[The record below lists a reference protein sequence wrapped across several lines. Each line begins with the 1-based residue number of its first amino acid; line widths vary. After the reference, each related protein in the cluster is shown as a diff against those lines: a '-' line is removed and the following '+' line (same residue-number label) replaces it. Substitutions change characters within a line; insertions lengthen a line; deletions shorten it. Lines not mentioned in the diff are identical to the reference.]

1 MSVSPI
7 VVFFGRS
14 LPGVAHAA
22 SGRSVLPFRLSITS
36 ACLRPMHLPYCR
48 TRRTARLPLCSRP
61 PMSTPAHPVSLFAI
75 YRLCFVVGLFSFG
88 GGLSAWFHREVVQVR
103 GWMTD
108 DEFFSGYS
116 LAQILPGVNST
127 NMAVY
132 IGQHLRGALG
142 STAALLGLLT
152 GPFVIVI
159 AAASLYHQLVALPG
173 FPAIM
178 AGVAAAAVGMVF
190 RMGMTSARG
199 SVRHIPSLIVLV
211 ATFVAIAIM
220 QWPLVPVLLVLVPL
234 SIALAW
240 PRGASPTEKSG
251 DA

>member
-1 MSVSPI
+1 MSSP
-7 VVFFGRS
+7 
-14 LPGVAHAA
+14 A
-22 SGRSVLPFRLSITS
+22 S
-36 ACLRPMHLPYCR
+36 
-48 TRRTARLPLCSRP
+48 P
-61 PMSTPAHPVSLFAI
+61 PAPPASLFAI
-75 YRLCFVVGLFSFG
+75 YRLCFIVGLFSFG
-88 GGLSAWFHREVVQVR
+88 GGLTAWFHREVVRVR

-142 STAALLGLLT
+142 ATAALLGLLT

-159 AAASLYHQLVALPG
+159 AAAAGYHHLVGLPG
-173 FPAIM
+173 FTAIM

-190 RMGMTSARG
+190 RMGMTSAR
-199 SVRHIPSLIVLV
+199 SSLRHIPSLAVLV
-211 ATFVAIAIM
+211 ATFVAIGIM
-220 QWPLVPVLLVLVPL
+220 QWPLVPVLVVLVPL

-240 PRGASPTEKSG
+240 PRGASPQDPTPEQPG

>member
-1 MSVSPI
+1 MS
-7 VVFFGRS
+7 
-14 LPGVAHAA
+14 A
-22 SGRSVLPFRLSITS
+22 
-36 ACLRPMHLPYCR
+36 
-48 TRRTARLPLCSRP
+48 
-61 PMSTPAHPVSLFAI
+61 PAQPVSLFAI

-108 DEFFSGYS
+108 EEFFSGYS

-127 NMAVY
+127 NMSVY

-142 STAALLGLLT
+142 SSAALLGLLT
-152 GPFVIVI
+152 GPFVILI
-159 AAASLYHQLVALPG
+159 AAAAVYHHLVALPG

-190 RMGMTSARG
+190 RMGMTSAR
-199 SVRHIPSLIVLV
+199 SSLRHIPSLAVLI
-211 ATFVAIAIM
+211 ATFVAIGIM
-220 QWPLVPVLLVLVPL
+220 QWPLLPVLLVLVPL
-234 SIALAW
+234 SIAASW
-240 PRGASPTEKSG
+240 PRASTPEKPG

>member
-1 MSVSPI
+1 M
-7 VVFFGRS
+7 
-14 LPGVAHAA
+14 
-22 SGRSVLPFRLSITS
+22 
-36 ACLRPMHLPYCR
+36 
-48 TRRTARLPLCSRP
+48 
-61 PMSTPAHPVSLFAI
+61 PAQPVSLFAL
-75 YRLCFVVGLFSFG
+75 YRICFVVGLFSFG
-88 GGLSAWFHREVVQVR
+88 GGLTAWFHREVVQVR

-142 STAALLGLLT
+142 STTALLGLLS

-159 AAASLYHQLVALPG
+159 AAASVYHHLVVLPG

-178 AGVAAAAVGMVF
+178 AGVAAAAVGMMF
-190 RMGMTSARG
+190 RLGMTSARG
-199 SVRHIPSLIVLV
+199 AHRQIPSLLVLV
-211 ATFVAIAIM
+211 ATFVAIGVM
-220 QWPLVPVLLVLVPL
+220 QWPLLPVLLVLAPL
-234 SIALAW
+234 SIALSW
-240 PRGASPTEKSG
+240 PRGSSPPQSPPEVSG

>member
-1 MSVSPI
+1 M
-7 VVFFGRS
+7 
-14 LPGVAHAA
+14 
-22 SGRSVLPFRLSITS
+22 
-36 ACLRPMHLPYCR
+36 
-48 TRRTARLPLCSRP
+48 
-61 PMSTPAHPVSLFAI
+61 PAQPVSLFAL

-88 GGLSAWFHREVVQVR
+88 GGLTAWFHREVVQVR

-142 STAALLGLLT
+142 STTALLGLLS

-159 AAASLYHQLVALPG
+159 AAASVYHHLVVLPG

-178 AGVAAAAVGMVF
+178 AGVAAAAVGMMF
-190 RMGMTSARG
+190 RLGMTSARG
-199 SVRHIPSLIVLV
+199 AHRQIPSLLVLV
-211 ATFVAIAIM
+211 ATFVAIGVM
-220 QWPLVPVLLVLVPL
+220 QWPLLPVLLVLAPL
-234 SIALAW
+234 SIALSW
-240 PRGASPTEKSG
+240 PRGSSPPQSPPEVSG

>member
-1 MSVSPI
+1 
-7 VVFFGRS
+7 
-14 LPGVAHAA
+14 
-22 SGRSVLPFRLSITS
+22 
-36 ACLRPMHLPYCR
+36 
-48 TRRTARLPLCSRP
+48 
-61 PMSTPAHPVSLFAI
+61 
-75 YRLCFVVGLFSFG
+75 
-88 GGLSAWFHREVVQVR
+88 
-103 GWMTD
+103 MTD

-142 STAALLGLLT
+142 ATAALLGLLT

-159 AAASLYHQLVALPG
+159 AAAAVYHHLVGLPG
-173 FPAIM
+173 FTAIM

-190 RMGMTSARG
+190 RHGHDVGT
-199 SVRHIPSLIVLV
+199 RHVCAISRRSLVLV
-211 ATFVAIAIM
+211 ATFVAIGIM

-234 SIALAW
+234 SIARHGRAALPA
-240 PRGASPTEKSG
+240 RPTPEKSG

>member
-1 MSVSPI
+1 MP
-7 VVFFGRS
+7 
-14 LPGVAHAA
+14 
-22 SGRSVLPFRLSITS
+22 TQ
-36 ACLRPMHLPYCR
+36 
-48 TRRTARLPLCSRP
+48 
-61 PMSTPAHPVSLFAI
+61 PVSLFAL
-75 YRLCFVVGLFSFG
+75 YRICFVVGLFSFG
-88 GGLSAWFHREVVQVR
+88 GGLTAWFHREVVQVR

-142 STAALLGLLT
+142 SATALLGLLS

-159 AAASLYHQLVALPG
+159 AAASVYHHLVVLPG

-178 AGVAAAAVGMVF
+178 AGVAAAAVGMMF
-190 RMGMTSARG
+190 RLGMTSARG
-199 SVRHIPSLIVLV
+199 AHRRIPSLLVLV
-211 ATFVAIAIM
+211 ATFVAIGVM
-220 QWPLVPVLLVLVPL
+220 QWPLLPVLLVLAPL
-234 SIALAW
+234 SIALSW
-240 PRGASPTEKSG
+240 PRESSPPPSLPEVSG